1 MLTLNSK
8 WQKID
13 IENIKSENTK
23 VTKTKTKVKI
33 QEHNIDNSLLKKSQ
47 FITKAGLDH
56 LPDNALFGALLSLG
70 EQLNDNENIISSW
83 IVHGNQAFNKEKQC
97 NNVICKFT
105 SHPARE
111 VRDFIKSI
119 GLNWNK
125 LTKRWEGNVQ
135 DLDALKSKIKDTEHQ
150 LELIE

>member
-1 MLTLNSK
+1 M
-8 WQKID
+8 D
-13 IENIKSENTK
+13 IENIKTK
-23 VTKTKTKVKI
+23 KTKVKETKN
-33 QEHNIDNSLLKKSQ
+33 QERNIDNSLIKKAQ
-47 FITKAGLDH
+47 FITKAGLEH
-56 LPDNALFGALLSLG
+56 LPDNALFGALLSLKQ
-70 EQLNDNENIISSW
+70 QLNDNENIISSW
-83 IVHGNQAFNKEKQC
+83 IVHGNQAFNKENQH

-125 LTKRWEGNVQ
+125 LTRRWEGNVE

-150 LELIE
+150 LELVE

>member
-1 MLTLNSK
+1 M
-8 WQKID
+8 D
-13 IENIKSENTK
+13 IENTKQKNTQLK
-23 VTKTKTKVKI
+23 KAETLK
-33 QEHNIDNSLLKKSQ
+33 QNIDDSLIKKAQ

-56 LPDNALFGALLSLG
+56 LPDNALFGALLSLQ

-119 GLNWNK
+119 GLSWNK

>member
-1 MLTLNSK
+1 M
-8 WQKID
+8 D
-13 IENIKSENTK
+13 IENTKSKKTQLK
-23 VTKTKTKVKI
+23 KTKDQ
-33 QEHNIDNSLLKKSQ
+33 QENIDNVLLKKAQ

-56 LPDNALFGALLSLG
+56 LPDNALFGALLSLQ
-70 EQLNDNENIISSW
+70 EQLHDNENIVSSW

-97 NNVICKFT
+97 SNVTCKFI

-119 GLNWNK
+119 GLSWNK

>member
-1 MLTLNSK
+1 M
-8 WQKID
+8 D
-13 IENIKSENTK
+13 IENTQPK
-23 VTKTKTKVKI
+23 KTQLKEMKPKVKI
-33 QEHNIDNSLLKKSQ
+33 QEQNIDNSLIKKAQ

-56 LPDNALFGALLSLG
+56 LPDNALFGALLSLQ
-70 EQLNDNENIISSW
+70 EQLHDNENIISSW

-119 GLNWNK
+119 GLSWNK

-135 DLDALKSKIKDTEHQ
+135 DIDALKSKIKDTEHQ

>member
-1 MLTLNSK
+1 M
-8 WQKID
+8 D
-13 IENIKSENTK
+13 IENTKSKKTQLKKAENQK
-23 VTKTKTKVKI
+23 
-33 QEHNIDNSLLKKSQ
+33 QNIDNSLLKKAQ

-56 LPDNALFGALLSLG
+56 LTDNALFGALLSLQ
-70 EQLNDNENIISSW
+70 EQLNDNENIVSSW

>member
-1 MLTLNSK
+1 M
-8 WQKID
+8 D
-13 IENIKSENTK
+13 IENIKLKNTK
-23 VTKTKTKVKI
+23 VTETKAKVKSKE
-33 QEHNIDNSLLKKSQ
+33 QNIDASLIKKAQ

-56 LPDNALFGALLSLG
+56 LPDNALFGALLSLQ
-70 EQLNDNENIISSW
+70 EQLHDNENIISSW

-97 NNVICKFT
+97 SNVICKFT

-111 VRDFIKSI
+111 VRDFIKSV
-119 GLNWNK
+119 GLRWNK
-125 LTKRWEGNVQ
+125 LTKRWEGDVQ

>member
-1 MLTLNSK
+1 M
-8 WQKID
+8 D
-13 IENIKSENTK
+13 IENTK
-23 VTKTKTKVKI
+23 PKKTQLKKAKN
-33 QEHNIDNSLLKKSQ
+33 QKQNIDNSLLKKAQ

-56 LPDNALFGALLSLG
+56 LPDNALFGALLSLK

-135 DLDALKSKIKDTEHQ
+135 DLDALKSKTKVPSATS
-150 LELIE
+150 

>member
-1 MLTLNSK
+1 M
-8 WQKID
+8 D
-13 IENIKSENTK
+13 IENTKSKKTQLKKAENQK
-23 VTKTKTKVKI
+23 
-33 QEHNIDNSLLKKSQ
+33 QNIDNSLLKKAQ

-56 LPDNALFGALLSLG
+56 LPDNALFGALLSLQ
-70 EQLNDNENIISSW
+70 EQLHDNENIVSSW